1 MPDPIDVIVELF
13 GRVTV
18 SDAGSVFR
26 ETAVASDCLSN
37 M

>member
-1 MPDPIDVIVELF
+1 VPDPIDVIDALF

-18 SDAGSVFR
+18 SDVWSIFR